1 MSDEV
6 ETYYENG
13 AWRNWARGEDIGRP
27 HESRSEA
34 VAEGRE
40 AAIERRVEHVLR
52 DEHATVV
59 DRRSY
64 G

>member
-1 MSDEV
+1 MSGEV
-6 ETYYENG
+6 ETYYEDG
-13 AWRNWARGEDIGRP
+13 AWRNWSEGDEIGRP
-27 HESRSEA
+27 HESRDEA

-40 AAIERRVEHVLR
+40 AASERRVEHVVR
-52 DEHATVV
+52 DEQATVV